1 MTSFARRT
9 KKWCIVPSP
18 AHLTYEYMVYG
29 INVAKTQRKLHEISC
44 SFCTM
49 HGLQMQLQCNLHQCT
64 LIKVVAFNPVVD
76 ISFKYW
82 RGGGAPG
89 HAYTMSKKSESK
101 TKYFK
106 EKAVE
111 NYDTTKIWS
120 YIYLY
125 GFLKIIGAIKMQ

>member
-1 MTSFARRT
+1 MKSFVRRT

-64 LIKVVAFNPVVD
+64 LIKVMAFNPVVD

-82 RGGGAPG
+82 RGGEPQV
-89 HAYTMSKKSESK
+89 MLIQCQIKRESK

-106 EKAVE
+106 EEAVE